1 MYHNRLI
8 PCLLLDNGK
17 LVKTVRFRKPVYVG
31 DPINAVKIFNDK
43 QVDELVFLDIHATRS
58 HRRPDFAYL
67 KKIAEQC
74 FMPLCYGGGIT
85 SLEDI
90 GMLFRIGFEKVSIN
104 AAALEHPDLI
114 EAAAGVYGSQSI
126 VGAMDVGKN
135 IFGKVVV
142 RVENGTRST
151 KYSPREYA
159 KRLEEAGAGEIF
171 LNSITQDGM
180 MTGYDCDLIRE
191 VADCVQVPVIACG
204 GAGSLQDCK
213 RAIDSGASAAAA
225 GSIFVFW
232 GVNRAVLI
240 NYPDS
245 AETEALF
252 AISPDRQ
259 IKDLR

>member
-17 LVKTVRFRKPVYVG
+17 LVKTVRFKKPVYVG
-31 DPINAVKIFNDK
+31 DPINAVRIFNDK
-43 QVDELVFLDIHATRS
+43 EVDELVFLDINATRF

-67 KKIAEQC
+67 QKITEQC

-104 AAALEHPDLI
+104 A
-114 EAAAGVYGSQSI
+114 EAAKHPELISEAAKVYGSQSI

-135 IFGKVVV
+135 LFGKAIVKTV
-142 RVENGTRST
+142 NGTRST
-151 KYSPREYA
+151 GYSPREYA

-171 LNSITQDGM
+171 LNSVSQDGVM
-180 MTGYDCDLIRE
+180 EGYDCELIRE
-191 VADCVQVPVIACG
+191 VADSVQVPVIACG
-204 GAGSLQDCK
+204 GAGNLQDCK

-232 GVNRAVLI
+232 GVNKAVLI

-245 AETEALF
+245 AETAELF
-252 AISPDRQ
+252 SASDGR
-259 IKDLR
+259 

>member
-17 LVKTVRFRKPVYVG
+17 LVKTVQFKKPVYVG

-43 QVDELVFLDIHATRS
+43 EVDELVFLDINATRARKS
-58 HRRPDFAYL
+58 PDFAYL
-67 KKIAEQC
+67 KKITEQC

-104 AAALEHPDLI
+104 AAAVDHPELI
-114 EAAAGVYGSQSI
+114 SEAAKVYGSQSI

-135 IFGKVVV
+135 LFGKAVVKTV
-142 RVENGTRST
+142 NGAHST
-151 KYSPREYA
+151 KYSPGEYA

-180 MTGYDCDLIRE
+180 MEGYDRELISE
-191 VADCVQVPVIACG
+191 VAGSVRVPVIACG

-232 GVNRAVLI
+232 GVNKAVLI

-245 AETEALF
+245 SETAALF
-252 AISPDRQ
+252 AASGD
-259 IKDLR
+259 